1 MEIERQ
7 KRKNE
12 SAQLQRQ
19 NQEPDPVSQTS
30 AGGNE
35 NKATW
40 DWEET
45 FRERERRQDEARRD
59 KKEAIEREPMQGK
72 AEERAGEGER
82 EEREKKDR
90 QEEERWE
97 RIERIEHEL
106 QSLRQATIAMQA
118 QQAPP
123 LQLPRAS
130 GVQPA
135 SNIDVPDQ
143 SSKSAAR
150 SATSLPRTDVD
161 RLPGTMSSPISP
173 VRVTRYM
180 IPCVSAMWAL

>member
-1 MEIERQ
+1 MEPQQKEIERQ
-7 KRKNE
+7 KRKDE
-12 SAQLQRQ
+12 SAQLKRQ
-19 NQEPDPVSQTS
+19 NQEPDPASTEHAR

-35 NKATW
+35 NKVMC

-45 FRERERRQDEARRD
+45 FRKRERRQDEARRD
-59 KKEAIEREPMQGK
+59 QKEAIERKPLQGK
-72 AEERAGEGER
+72 AEERVREGER

-118 QQAPP
+118 QQAP
-123 LQLPRAS
+123 AS
-130 GVQPA
+130 GVQTA

-150 SATSLPRTDVD
+150 SATTSPRTDVD
-161 RLPGTMSSPISP
+161 RLPIAMSSPISP
-173 VRVTRYM
+173 V
-180 IPCVSAMWAL
+180 